1 MIIISSFIFAFAVII
16 LGSLRKT
23 FFEDERQPDYVLGLF
38 TWRHEDPSN
47 NGRP

>member
-23 FFEDERQPDYVLGLF
+23 FFEDERQPDYVLGAVYMEA
-38 TWRHEDPSN
+38 RRS
-47 NGRP
+47 